1 MGCGGAGYTIHADPG
16 VQQMASDVLQRCM
29 RALPA
34 QRNALLL
41 GMAAFAGRLPEDYP
55 EVMRCFAC

>member
-1 MGCGGAGYTIHADPG
+1 
-16 VQQMASDVLQRCM
+16 MASDVLQRCM

-41 GMAAFAGRLPEDYP
+41 GMAAFAARLPEDYP
-55 EVMRCFAC
+55 EARP